1 MGGGIEYRLAT
12 AHKERINKLVLV
24 APISSVGIKAPECF
38 HESGRKLRAHPDRR
52 EVMIRERRLTE
63 PRASENA
70 ISRAV
75 DRRLSVSDSH
85 LEDSWQSMLKFNV
98 KDQLNA
104 LNTSTLIIAGAANS
118 LRKANIEDWQ
128 RLPNATL
135 HVFSRVG
142 HGIPNGGSR
151 RAVRGAQGLFR
162 ARSSQSSHS
171 KKN

>member
-75 DRRLSVSDSH
+75 DRTLSVSDSH
-85 LEDSWQSMLKFNV
+85 LEDSWQSMLKFN
-98 KDQLNA
+98 A
-104 LNTSTLIIAGAANS
+104 
-118 LRKANIEDWQ
+118 
-128 RLPNATL
+128 
-135 HVFSRVG
+135 
-142 HGIPNGGSR
+142 
-151 RAVRGAQGLFR
+151 
-162 ARSSQSSHS
+162 
-171 KKN
+171 